1 MHATHT
7 ITFTWVQ
14 TNAHDVKTRATV
26 VIDYAS
32 TTTLP
37 SIHHHTLSLSAFCT
51 GLVVFELHFKL
62 ASYNSDLNVW
72 HVQLFFVVFLE
83 AAVLMAEFVEKL
95 RNMRFCS
102 RMLANIR
109 SDTVMS
115 IKTWTVASI
124 VIFYI
129 HLALWT
135 RLIEMTNQYNTHRH
149 FIWVTGRAIKAGEFE
164 RIWLVC
170 YCVALDSDH

>member
-26 VIDYAS
+26 AIDYAS

-37 SIHHHTLSLSAFCT
+37 SIITTLSLSAFCT
-51 GLVVFELHFKL
+51 GLVVLELHFKL
-62 ASYNSDLNVW
+62 APYNSDLNVW

-83 AAVLMAEFVEKL
+83 AAVLMAAFVEKL
-95 RNMRFCS
+95 CNMWFCS

-124 VIFYI
+124 VKWYYSDIQVPFYI
-129 HLALWT
+129 HLANEPLALWKLVLLRST
-135 RLIEMTNQYNTHRH
+135 TYRTFMVYLRWTGQLI
-149 FIWVTGRAIKAGEFE
+149 
-164 RIWLVC
+164 L
-170 YCVALDSDH
+170 